1 MVLLS
6 GLLDDHWD
14 VLKAREGEVSDLRW
28 RMEELSAA
36 GQAATE
42 EIGWLKEDL
51 SREVAAHLTRE
62 EVVQLRGSWRKRGQ
76 RC

>member
-6 GLLDDHWD
+6 ELLDDHQNA
-14 VLKAREGEVSDLRW
+14 LKAREGEVSDLCR
-28 RMEELSAA
+28 RMKELSAT

-51 SREVAAHLTRE
+51 SREVSAHLSRE
-62 EVVQLRGSWRKRGQ
+62 EEVMQLREGWRR
-76 RC
+76 RS